1 MVVVGF
7 DPGSI
12 CFGVGI
18 LRKENRL
25 IQYVH
30 SEEIKMK
37 AIQFYDRMRHL
48 WDRLNVIFS
57 EFEIDRVAIEEGY
70 MGKNVHSMNLLA
82 QVRGLALGFTIE
94 RNIGLTFYSPRQVK
108 LAVTGSGKAMKSQIS
123 KSMKILLQIT
133 DKKLGNDESDALAVA
148 YCHMLNVK

>member
-18 LRKENRL
+18 LRRENRL
-25 IQYVH
+25 IRYVH
-30 SEEIKMK
+30 SEEIKMN
-37 AIQFYDRMRHL
+37 ATQFYDRMRQL
-48 WDRLNVIFS
+48 WDRLNAIFS
-57 EFEIDRVAIEEGY
+57 DFEIDRVAIEEGY

-82 QVRGLALGFTIE
+82 QVRGLAVGFTIE
-94 RNIGLTFYSPRQVK
+94 RRIGITFYSPRQVK
-108 LAVTGSGKAMKSQIS
+108 LAVTGSGKALKSQTS
-123 KSMKILLQIT
+123 KSMKILLQLN
-133 DKKLGNDESDALAVA
+133 DKELGHDESDALAVA

>member
-7 DPGSI
+7 DPGST

-18 LRKENRL
+18 LRRENRS

-30 SEEIKMK
+30 SEEIKMN
-37 AIQFYDRMRHL
+37 AIQFYDRMRQL
-48 WDRLNVIFS
+48 WDRLNAIFS
-57 EFEIDRVAIEEGY
+57 GFEIDLAAIEEGF

-108 LAVTGSGKAMKSQIS
+108 LAVTGSGKAMKSQIG
-123 KSMKILLQIT
+123 KSMKILLKIS
-133 DKKLGNDESDALAVA
+133 DKELGNDESDALAVA

>member
-18 LRKENRL
+18 LRRENRL
-25 IQYVH
+25 IQYVY
-30 SEEIKMK
+30 SEEIKMN
-37 AIQFYDRMRHL
+37 ATQFYLRMKQL
-48 WDRLNVIFS
+48 WDRLNAIFS
-57 EFEIDRVAIEEGY
+57 DFEIDSVAIEEGY
-70 MGKNVHSMNLLA
+70 MGKNVRSMNLLA

-108 LAVTGSGKAMKSQIS
+108 LAVTGSGKAMKSQIG
-123 KSMKILLQIT
+123 KSMKILLKIS
-133 DKKLGNDESDALAVA
+133 DKELGNDESDALAVA
-148 YCHMLNVK
+148 YCHMLNAK